1 MEVVYKYF
9 NVLFCHKYTIYIRKK
24 ASVTGENMSYSSF
37 VQTTLKFGFFTNFCL
52 TPLNKTKTTKVFL
65 RTFGTFQVEPSELL
79 FI

>member
-37 VQTTLKFGFFTNFCL
+37 VQTTLNFD
-52 TPLNKTKTTKVFL
+52 FSQ
-65 RTFGTFQVEPSELL
+65 TFV
-79 FI
+79 